1 MITFS
6 INQSP
11 WQWKMSWKIS
21 LECTCRERQK
31 YEPIEETIKLWCLS
45 TKLMFILLSQATCNA
60 LGAYLT
66 EIESEDEH
74 EFIEDIKKKSMFHP
88 YFIFYERKPSVYPI
102 LLFLHTKVWGCSDCP
117 YLHTFDKH
125 INVSRSCCALV
136 DWSHRLW
143 SGWILDLVSVK
154 KTSKGK
160 EWGGKVLLT
169 ELDQL
174 STENDLFFGK
184 LLLSIAILLCLSV
197 TSAGCNSGLS

>member
-1 MITFS
+1 
-6 INQSP
+6 
-11 WQWKMSWKIS
+11 MSWKIF
-21 LECTCRERQK
+21 LECTCREGQK
-31 YEPIEETIKLWCLS
+31 YEPIEETIKIQCLS

-136 DWSHRLW
+136 DWSHWLW
-143 SGWILDLVSVK
+143 SGWILDLVSVQE
-154 KTSKGK
+154 TSKGK
-160 EWGGKVLLT
+160 ERGGKVLLA
-169 ELDQL
+169 EWIVPIVNWKWLIFWQ
-174 STENDLFFGK
+174 
-184 LLLSIAILLCLSV
+184 IIV
-197 TSAGCNSGLS
+197 INSNFAVP